1 MEIILN
7 YQSRIP
13 IYEQIALQIKTQILD
28 GTLKEGE
35 SLPPMRTFAK
45 SLGVSVI
52 TTQKAYELLQSEG
65 FITSTIGKGTFVA
78 IPDLTA
84 LKAMKQQEI
93 ERQMKD
99 LIESAY
105 SNGYEMEELM
115 RMFEKKCQLFKMID
129 NEE

>member
-7 YQSRIP
+7 YQSKVS

-65 FITSTIGKGTFVA
+65 FITSMIGKGTFVA
-78 IPDLTA
+78 IPELTE
-84 LKAMKQQEI
+84 LKAVNKQEI
-93 ERQMKD
+93 ERQMKI

-105 SNGYEMEELM
+105 SNGYEMEELVQ
-115 RMFEKKCQLFKMID
+115 MFEEKCHLFKMLD
-129 NEE
+129 KE

>member
-7 YQSRIP
+7 YQSKVS

-65 FITSTIGKGTFVA
+65 FITSMIGKGTFVA
-78 IPDLTA
+78 MPELTA
-84 LKAMKQQEI
+84 LKAVKQQEI
-93 ERQMKD
+93 ERQMKN

-105 SNGYEMEELM
+105 SNGYEMEELVQ
-115 RMFEKKCQLFKMID
+115 MFEEKCHLFKMLD
-129 NEE
+129 KE

>member
-7 YQSRIP
+7 YQSKVS

-65 FITSTIGKGTFVA
+65 FITSMIGKGTFVA
-78 IPDLTA
+78 IPELTA
-84 LKAMKQQEI
+84 LKAVKQQEI
-93 ERQMKD
+93 EGQRKN

-105 SNGYEMEELM
+105 SNGYEMEELVQ
-115 RMFEKKCQLFKMID
+115 MFEEKCHLFKMLD
-129 NEE
+129 KE

>member
-7 YQSRIP
+7 YQSKVS

-65 FITSTIGKGTFVA
+65 FITSMIGKGTFVA
-78 IPDLTA
+78 IPELTA
-84 LKAMKQQEI
+84 LKAVKQQEI
-93 ERQMKD
+93 ERQMKN

-105 SNGYEMEELM
+105 SNGYEMEELVQ
-115 RMFEKKCQLFKMID
+115 MFEEKCHLFKMLD
-129 NEE
+129 KE

>member
-7 YQSRIP
+7 YQSKVS

-65 FITSTIGKGTFVA
+65 FTTSIIGKGTFVA
-78 IPDLTA
+78 IPELTA
-84 LKAMKQQEI
+84 LKAVKQQEI
-93 ERQMKD
+93 ERQMKN

-105 SNGYEMEELM
+105 SNGYEMEELVQ
-115 RMFEKKCQLFKMID
+115 MFEEKCHLFKMLD
-129 NEE
+129 KE

>member
-7 YQSRIP
+7 YQSKVS

-65 FITSTIGKGTFVA
+65 FITSMIGKGTFVA
-78 IPDLTA
+78 IPELTA
-84 LKAMKQQEI
+84 LKAVKGNRKTDE
-93 ERQMKD
+93 
-99 LIESAY
+99 ES
-105 SNGYEMEELM
+105 
-115 RMFEKKCQLFKMID
+115 D
-129 NEE
+129 

>member
-7 YQSRIP
+7 YQSKVS

-65 FITSTIGKGTFVA
+65 FITSMIGKGTFVA
-78 IPDLTA
+78 IPELTA
-84 LKAMKQQEI
+84 LKAVQQQEI
-93 ERQMKD
+93 ERQMKN

-105 SNGYEMEELM
+105 SNGYEMEELVQ
-115 RMFEKKCQLFKMID
+115 MFEEKCHLFKMLD
-129 NEE
+129 KE

>member
-7 YQSRIP
+7 YQSKVS

-65 FITSTIGKGTFVA
+65 FITSMIGKGTFVA
-78 IPDLTA
+78 MPELTA
-84 LKAMKQQEI
+84 LKAVKQQEI
-93 ERQMKD
+93 ERQMKN

-105 SNGYEMEELM
+105 SNGYEMEELVQ
-115 RMFEKKCQLFKMID
+115 MFEEKCQLFKMLD
-129 NEE
+129 KE

>member
-7 YQSRIP
+7 YQSKVS

-65 FITSTIGKGTFVA
+65 FITSMIGKGTFVA
-78 IPDLTA
+78 IPELTA
-84 LKAMKQQEI
+84 LKAVKQQEI
-93 ERQMKD
+93 ERQMKN

-105 SNGYEMEELM
+105 SNGYEMEELVQ
-115 RMFEKKCQLFKMID
+115 MFEEKCQLFKMLD
-129 NEE
+129 KE

>member
-7 YQSRIP
+7 YQSKVS

-65 FITSTIGKGTFVA
+65 FITSMIGKGTFVA
-78 IPDLTA
+78 MPELTT
-84 LKAMKQQEI
+84 LKAVKQQEI
-93 ERQMKD
+93 ERQMKN

-105 SNGYEMEELM
+105 SNGYEMEELVQ
-115 RMFEKKCQLFKMID
+115 MFEEKCQLFKMLD
-129 NEE
+129 KE